1 MLPKGVQVCT
11 PPKLSKGLI
20 KWCVV
25 SKMQLKMLGK
35 YTMAY
40 KKFNKECIK
49 CMRIIKYKKI
59 NYRNSHVKKA
69 YHVRTCLPGI
79 MLPPL
84 KKKQNSSPLMSPVP
98 PVLDHQYM
106 DYCQQS
112 VSKSCSCSKL
122 SQFVATKLLTII
134 PVT

>member
-40 KKFNKECIK
+40 KKFNKK
-49 CMRIIKYKKI
+49 CRVRRIIKYKKI
-59 NYRNSHVKKA
+59 NYRNSHVKN
-69 YHVRTCLPGI
+69 VRTCLPGI
-79 MLPPL
+79 MLPPP

-106 DYCQQS
+106 DYCQKS